1 MGGLL
6 ENPIPMPSEDSKPFW
21 DGCQEQKL
29 LIQKCEDC
37 GYHRFPPS
45 LLCPSCMSMNSQWV
59 QVSGK
64 ATVHSFQITHR
75 PFYPAWDPPYN
86 VAIVELEE
94 GPRMH
99 SNILDCKN
107 EEIHIGMPV
116 EVVFEK
122 IEDKD
127 WYLPK
132 FKPANKK

>member
-6 ENPIPMPSEDSKPFW
+6 DNPIPMPSEDSKPFW

-29 LIQKCEDC
+29 LTQRCDDC
-37 GYHRFPPS
+37 GYHRFPPA
-45 LLCPSCMSMNSQWV
+45 LLCPKCMSMNSQWV
-59 QVSGK
+59 QVSGQ
-64 ATVHSFQITHR
+64 ATVYSFQITHR

-132 FKPANKK
+132 FKPARKK